1 MKILLSAYAC
11 EPNKGSEPAV
21 GWNWARTL
29 VRQGHSVHVI
39 TRSNNRHAVDPA
51 IEREQL
57 PLVVSYYDLPAW
69 CRRWKRSPGGLYLY
83 YVLWQVGAYRRAKRL
98 HAAHRFDRVHHVTFA
113 SFRLPSLMGAL
124 GIPFILG
131 PVGGGETTPRRLLR
145 GLPPRAR
152 LLELL
157 RNTLNRVAAFDPV
170 LRFTWSRATTIACTT
185 PETRAHIPRRFQHK
199 CLVQPT
205 IGIERAKP
213 AELPAPEH
221 TRPQA
226 SFLFAGRLLYWKGL
240 HLALRA
246 LSEVR
251 RRVPEG
257 SLGDVRL
264 RVVGEG
270 SDSAWL
276 RSVAE
281 KAGVAD
287 SVDWIPWMSREEVLK
302 EYRNHTAFVFPS
314 LHDSGGLAVLEA
326 LAAGLPVICLALGGP
341 GILVDET
348 CGIVVEASTR
358 GEEEVVASLAQAMIR
373 LVEEPGTRADLAAG
387 SVVRVRAF
395 SWEQGALALYPQ
407 PPPAKPL
414 PLEPVRSSDPL

>member
-39 TRSNNRHAVDPA
+39 TRSNNRAAVEPA

-57 PLVVSYYDLPAW
+57 PLAVSYYDLPAW
-69 CRRWKRSPGGLYLY
+69 CGRWKRWPGGLYLY
-83 YVLWQVGAYRRAKRL
+83 YVLWQAGAYRRAKLL
-98 HAAHRFDRVHHVTFA
+98 HATHRFDRVHHVTFA

-124 GIPFILG
+124 GIPFIFG
-131 PVGGGETTPRRLLR
+131 PVGGGETTPRRLL
-145 GLPPRAR
+145 GSLPLHAR
-152 LLELL
+152 LLELV
-157 RNTLNRVAAFDPV
+157 RDTLNRVAAFDPV

-205 IGIERAKP
+205 IGIEMAKQE
-213 AELPAPEH
+213 ELSGREH

-226 SFLFAGRLLYWKGL
+226 SFLFVGRLLYWKGL

-246 LSEVR
+246 LSQVR
-251 RRVPEG
+251 RRIPEA
-257 SLGDVRL
+257 RL

-270 SDSAWL
+270 RDRAWL
-276 RSVAE
+276 HSVA
-281 KAGVAD
+281 KRAGVAD
-287 SVDWIPWMSREEVLK
+287 CVDWIPWMSREEVLK

-326 LAAGLPVICLALGGP
+326 LASGLPVVCLALGGP
-341 GILVDET
+341 GILVDQT
-348 CGIVVEASTR
+348 CGIVVDTSAR
-358 GEEEVVASLAQAMIR
+358 AEEEIVASLAETMIR
-373 LVEEPGTRADLAAG
+373 LVEQPGLRAGLAAG
-387 SVVRVRAF
+387 SVARVREF
-395 SWEQGALALYPQ
+395 SWEQGALVLYP
-407 PPPAKPL
+407 PAPAASPL
-414 PLEPVRSSDPL
+414 PLEPVRSSHQP